1 MTLAPVPRPVG
12 VTTVAVI
19 AFVQS
24 SFGIL
29 GGLALIIERN
39 DRELIAH
46 VGQSNGQITTYGVA
60 AIIWGVVTFFAA
72 LGLWNGAN
80 WATILVGILEVSNV
94 AAGLYLLFA
103 WSGTYIWNG
112 IWQIGIALLV
122 LYFLFGSRGD
132 EFFSRRAT

>member
-46 VGQSNGQITTYGVA
+46 VGQSSGRITTYGVA

-72 LGLWNGAN
+72 LELWNGVN
-80 WATILVGILEVSNV
+80 WARILVGILEVTNV

-103 WSGTYIWNG
+103 WSGTYVWNG
-112 IWQIGIALLV
+112 VWQIGIALLV

>member
-39 DRELIAH
+39 DRTSASRAA
-46 VGQSNGQITTYGVA
+46 GSPPTA
-60 AIIWGVVTFFAA
+60 SAIIWGVVTFSPRS
-72 LGLWNGAN
+72 G
-80 WATILVGILEVSNV
+80 
-94 AAGLYLLFA
+94 
-103 WSGTYIWNG
+103 SGTARTG
-112 IWQIGIALLV
+112 Q
-122 LYFLFGSRGD
+122 GSSSG
-132 EFFSRRAT
+132 FSR

>member
-1 MTLAPVPRPVG
+1 M
-12 VTTVAVI
+12 
-19 AFVQS
+19 
-24 SFGIL
+24 
-29 GGLALIIERN
+29 
-39 DRELIAH
+39 
-46 VGQSNGQITTYGVA
+46 
-60 AIIWGVVTFFAA
+60 VTFFAA

-80 WATILVGILEVSNV
+80 WARILVGILEVTNV
-94 AAGLYLLFA
+94 VAGLYLLFA

>member
-46 VGQSNGQITTYGVA
+46 VGQSSARITTYGVA
-60 AIIWGVVTFFAA
+60 AIIWGVVTFFAS

-80 WATILVGILEVSNV
+80 WARILVGILEVTNV

>member
-39 DRELIAH
+39 DRTSASRAA
-46 VGQSNGQITTYGVA
+46 GSPPTA
-60 AIIWGVVTFFAA
+60 SAIIWGVVTFFAA

-80 WATILVGILEVSNV
+80 WARIIVGILEVTNV

-103 WSGTYIWNG
+103 WSGTYITYIRNG

-132 EFFSRRAT
+132 EFFSRHAT